1 MYSASHQV
9 SAPINGEIIDGSG
22 TINPAALSS
31 TASLAAPNNAP
42 SNTSPRGI
50 KRSRSPD
57 QYGDAGADGGEHD
70 DPGVHPDEHGRR
82 KRGRPPK
89 TSRPPQTTTTTNTSN
104 TRYVTPTHQNPPTVA
119 GAIQTPQLQPQPLPN
134 QTPISPPQHSPPSK
148 TTPTK
153 SLVKALPTVRDH
165 TTDTLN
171 EGRDEYLPKEW
182 DDAGEK
188 KVDLQGYLQDG
199 REYRC
204 RTFRVPGRA
213 NKLFM
218 LATECARVLGY
229 RDSYL
234 LFNKNRSLY
243 KIIASQIEKDDLIQQ
258 DILPYSYRSRQIA
271 IVTARSMFR
280 QFGSRVIVNGRRVRD
295 DYWESKARKQ
305 GFTEEDL
312 AGEKRPG
319 AAKARD
325 AAAAA
330 EAAANAGVLPGL
342 GQSDVVYSN
351 TIEGMPHLPPGINSH
366 QGVSLAPLPM
376 IHLAPST
383 DDPRLRE
390 YSSMPRQRQE
400 MTGQPYQDR
409 SQPSTAA
416 EIRNQAT
423 QTAEFSKI
431 LNSQRAFRQKG
442 LEDFYATPREVPTS
456 SPSHADVVAAPV
468 SQPLQ
473 SPHMTSSGAIMNP
486 ASQQH
491 RNILTGQPQTQ
502 MMTAPTQSMYSQ
514 QTQPAP
520 HIATQSP
527 LSSGMHGMRPDVL
540 HSRTANPAALS
551 SAASQTTPYGYQTQS
566 QPMWGQPPPQPQ
578 HALSASPHMG
588 MPQYAGQLPQ
598 QSPSPHPGSG
608 QQAHHPSQSPHN
620 QVRPTQ
626 AMPQGIPMHPQV
638 GQPGMASMGYQGGG
652 VAYSNVTNPRAMYAP
667 TQPPGQQQYVPTQ
680 AAGMTMAIGAGV
692 GVPGW
697 PSPAGGH
704 MQSGQPQQGQ
714 SGSPLGGWSSY

>member
-1 MYSASHQV
+1 M
-9 SAPINGEIIDGSG
+9 
-22 TINPAALSS
+22 
-31 TASLAAPNNAP
+31 
-42 SNTSPRGI
+42 
-50 KRSRSPD
+50 
-57 QYGDAGADGGEHD
+57 
-70 DPGVHPDEHGRR
+70 
-82 KRGRPPK
+82 
-89 TSRPPQTTTTTNTSN
+89 
-104 TRYVTPTHQNPPTVA
+104 
-119 GAIQTPQLQPQPLPN
+119 QTPQLQAQPLPN
-134 QTPISPPQHSPPSK
+134 QTSISPQQHSPPAK

-188 KVDLQGYLQDG
+188 KVDTLGYLQDG

-213 NKLFM
+213 DKLFM

-325 AAAAA
+325 AAAA
-330 EAAANAGVLPGL
+330 EAAANAGILPGL
-342 GQSDVVYSN
+342 GQSDIVYSN
-351 TIEGMPHLPPGINSH
+351 AIEGMPHLPPGITSH

-376 IHLAPST
+376 IHLAPTT
-383 DDPRLRE
+383 DDPRLRD

-423 QTAEFSKI
+423 HTAEFSKI

-456 SPSHADVVAAPV
+456 PSHADVVAAPV
-468 SQPLQ
+468 SQPIQ
-473 SPHMTSSGAIMNP
+473 SPHMTSSGAIINP

-491 RNILTGQPQTQ
+491 RNVLSGQQQAQLMTAQTQ
-502 MMTAPTQSMYSQ
+502 GMYSQ
-514 QTQPAP
+514 QNQPTS
-520 HIATQSP
+520 HIATQPP
-527 LSSGMHGMRPDVL
+527 LSNSMHGMRPDAL
-540 HSRTANPAALS
+540 HSRTANPVALS
-551 SAASQTTPYGYQTQS
+551 SASQTPPYGYQS
-566 QPMWGQPPPQPQ
+566 QPQQMWGQPPPQPQ

-588 MPQYAGQLPQ
+588 MPQYTGQIPQ
-598 QSPSPHPGSG
+598 QSPSPHPGSN
-608 QQAHHPSQSPHN
+608 QQPHPSQSPHN
-620 QVRPTQ
+620 QARPTQ
-626 AMPQGIPMHPQV
+626 AMPQGIQMHPQV
-638 GQPGMASMGYQGGG
+638 GQPGMASMAYQGG
-652 VAYSNVTNPRAMYAP
+652 VAYTNVPNPRAMYAP
-667 TQPPGQQQYVPTQ
+667 TQPGQQYVPAQT
-680 AAGMTMAIGAGV
+680 GMTMAMGAGV
-692 GVPGW
+692 GIPGW

-704 MQSGQPQQGQ
+704 MQPGQPQQGQ